1 MGKAQGCGQFKGGA
15 PGILGERAVEARRDP
30 RREGRGP
37 LHCGGDGPGGWG
49 HGVSGSGRL
58 RVLRSQAPTGGPGS
72 AVRERVTRWGERG
85 GAGCGR

>member
-37 LHCGGDGPGGWG
+37 LAQRR
-49 HGVSGSGRL
+49 GRDDAA
-58 RVLRSQAPTGGPGS
+58 RA
-72 AVRERVTRWGERG
+72 AA
-85 GAGCGR
+85 GAGVRARGACGEEAKRACAGGRWRWQAE